1 MQRERR
7 IVPALPRLSPDSG
20 NPHTLPQMC
29 GDPRIPAAK
38 TPSKTDHFCG
48 PASDVTVIVRGAR
61 GMCSMGR
68 SCAVTLTVTT

>member
-7 IVPALPRLSPDSG
+7 IMPALPCLSLGSG
-20 NPHTLPQMC
+20 DPHTLLQMC
-29 GDPRIPAAK
+29 GDPRIPAAR
-38 TPSKTDHFCG
+38 TPSSTDHFCG